1 MSFKFVLPSLPDRGL
16 WLSLAWG
23 VLSVALPINGAPGTD
38 YFLTIG
44 GGYEPSGNQASL
56 EANVLFFQDV
66 LQEKHTGG
74 RTQATFF
81 ADGSDPQAD
90 LQVLSKAIA
99 ANTSDEDNFAES
111 VTSLLVKLNS
121 FRGNQGQ
128 PVEYRNHRIPNVSGA
143 NSPSSIHASLT
154 HMCSSMTAGD
164 RLIVYVTAHGSEA
177 EGRNKFNT
185 SISCWDEQAITAR
198 EFESWLDEVPATV
211 PVVMIMAQCYCGGFA
226 HTIFQAADRQQGLAK
241 QPRVGFFAQQ
251 HDLPAAGCRPDIE
264 NDEEYS
270 SFFWGAM
277 VGRSRTGKK
286 MTSADFDGDGRVSFA
301 EAHAHAMLTSQT
313 IDIPLRSSEAL
324 LRTYSAI
331 GGGYDHRRSDDVD
344 LPVTGLSDSQLET
357 VDLAPMSGTVR
368 EISKGSALEW
378 QHTVAGLL
386 KQLELK
392 PDDNI
397 TSIFTSFEEQRSI
410 SSNLRRQ
417 SSRNRRG
424 GSGRRELRAEIVE
437 KWPELGE
444 RQWRSAEILRDSEHS
459 ELLAA
464 IKQLP
469 SYARYV
475 ENQRAREKNSA
486 AMDQAE
492 LREVKFQRLINTLEA
507 IVLDKNLSLLADSE
521 VIEHYQRMITLEQST
536 LAQK

>member
-1 MSFKFVLPSLPDRGL
+1 MNTKSFPALHGCWPSI
-16 WLSLAWG
+16 LALLAIVWPVG
-23 VLSVALPINGAPGTD
+23 GARATD

-44 GGYEPSGNQASL
+44 GGYEPAGNQASL
-56 EANVLFFQDV
+56 EANVLFFQEV

-81 ADGSDPQAD
+81 ADGNDPQAD
-90 LQVLSKAIA
+90 LQVLNKAA
-99 ANTSDEDNFAES
+99 AASTNAEANAAES
-111 VTSLLVKLNS
+111 VTNLLVKLNS

-128 PVEYRNHRIPNVSGA
+128 SFDYRNHRIPNVSGA

-154 HMCSSMTAGD
+154 HMCSSMTTGD

-177 EGRNKFNT
+177 KGRNKFNT
-185 SISCWDEQAITAR
+185 TISCWDEQSILAR
-198 EFESWLDEVPATV
+198 EFESWLDEVPETV

-226 HTIFQAADRQQGLAK
+226 HTIFDQADRKQGLAK

-270 SFFWGAM
+270 SFFWGAV

-301 EAHAHAMLTSQT
+301 EAHAHAVLTSQT

-344 LPVTGLSDSQLET
+344 LPTALEGDGQNEN

-368 EISKGSALEW
+368 HISKGTALEL

-386 KQLELK
+386 KQLELS
-392 PDDNI
+392 PDDDV
-397 TSIFTSFEEQRSI
+397 TSIFMRFEEQRDI
-410 SSNLRRQ
+410 SSDLRRQ

-444 RQWRSAEILRDSEHS
+444 RQWRSADVLRATDQQ
-459 ELLAA
+459 ELLAE
-464 IKQLP
+464 IQQLP
-469 SYARYV
+469 SYARYI
-475 ENQRAREKNSA
+475 ENQKSREKTSA
-486 AMDQAE
+486 AMEQAE
-492 LREVKFQRLINTLEA
+492 LKEVKFQRLVNTLEA
-507 IVLDKNLSLLADSE
+507 IVLAKNLSKLADDE
-521 VIEHYQRMITLEQST
+521 VVEHYQRMIALEQST
-536 LAQK
+536 LEQKK